1 MRNIIGFKSGS
12 SIVDRTFV
20 LSPFSNVNLFLNIP
34 SPSPTL
40 QVHILVPITSIPT
53 FCLLLVLVLS
63 PTLREVGPVERLR
76 QHAEER
82 REGEV
87 VVSGQEHVGLVRVRG
102 AQGDEEVDDVAG
114 VGSTVTVVAEE
125 DDECGL
131 EILWVDVG
139 LEVGPKVL
147 ELGDV
152 AVRVAYATDHS
163 GSFGD
168 LWFGDSG
175 F

>member
-1 MRNIIGFKSGS
+1 M
-12 SIVDRTFV
+12 
-20 LSPFSNVNLFLNIP
+20 
-34 SPSPTL
+34 
-40 QVHILVPITSIPT
+40 
-53 FCLLLVLVLS
+53 
-63 PTLREVGPVERLR
+63 
-76 QHAEER
+76 
-82 REGEV
+82 
-87 VVSGQEHVGLVRVRG
+87 GLVRVRG

-125 DDECGL
+125 DDVCGL